1 MRTTLLKATL
11 SLAFAAAAVSG
22 CSGGGTTGETDKP
35 ENSAFRE
42 GLAPSVRDG
51 DKLALVDQKAD
62 YLMALRSAA
71 IKLTGNYPT
80 LAEIK
85 RVQNAQD
92 QAVEYN
98 ALVDDYL
105 KRPTFRQ
112 QMMQFWRDTF
122 KMGGTQTVTVG
133 TTMVAVNMES
143 APAFAAQL
151 VDKGAAFNTILT
163 AETNTCPT
171 YNATTMALTDGSCAT
186 NPTVGV
192 LTDPGVMSQFTSSLA
207 FRRVRWVQ
215 ETFIC
220 TAFPAEWSDKKV
232 SYPGGVFASP
242 WPIESISGQLVM
254 GNKGRVDFH
263 DTAAVICANCHTTM
277 NHIAPLLA
285 FNDLAGR
292 RQATIQVTTP
302 VAGSPISTMD
312 DWLPAGQKTSW
323 RFGKETPDLKALGAA
338 VAADP
343 DLPKCMS
350 TRVWNWAM
358 SRGDVVVDKTALT
371 DATAAALSQSL
382 TGGGWNM
389 KQLIRDIYTG
399 PTFVRF

>member
-11 SLAFAAAAVSG
+11 SLSFVAAAVSG
-22 CSGGGTTGETDKP
+22 CSGGGTTGTVDKP

-42 GLAPSVRDG
+42 GLAPTVRDG

-71 IKLTGNYPT
+71 IKLTGNYPS

-85 RVQNAQD
+85 RVQGAQD
-92 QAVEYN
+92 QAAEYN
-98 ALVDDYL
+98 AIIDDYM
-105 KRPTFRQ
+105 KRPTFTA

-122 KMGGTQTVTVG
+122 KMGFTQTVTVG
-133 TTMVAVNMES
+133 GQPVSVNMDA

-151 VDKGAAFNTILT
+151 VVQGKPFTSIVTG
-163 AETNTCPT
+163 ETNTCPT

-192 LTDPGVMSQFTSSLA
+192 LTDPGVMSQFTSSMA
-207 FRRVRWVQ
+207 FRRTRWVQ
-215 ETFIC
+215 ETFVC
-220 TAFPAEWSDKKV
+220 SPFPAEWSETKV
-232 SYPGGVFASP
+232 QYPGGTFASP
-242 WPIESISGQLVM
+242 WPITSISGQLVQ

-263 DTAAVICANCHTTM
+263 DTAAVICANCHTTI
-277 NHIAPLLA
+277 NHLAPLFA
-285 FNDLAGR
+285 YNDLAGR

-302 VAGSPISTMD
+302 VSGAPFSTMD
-312 DWLPAGQKTSW
+312 DWLPPGEKLAW
-323 RFGKETPDLKALGAA
+323 RFGKQTPDLKSLGAA
-338 VAADP
+338 IAADP
-343 DLPKCMS
+343 DMARCMT
-350 TRVWNWAM
+350 TRIWNWAM

-371 DATAAALSQSL
+371 DATASQLVQGL
-382 TGGGWNM
+382 TGNNWNM
-389 KQLIRDIYTG
+389 KQLIRDVYTG

>member
-22 CSGGGTTGETDKP
+22 CSGGGTTGEADKP

-42 GLAPSVRDG
+42 DLAPSVRDG

-71 IKLTGNYPT
+71 IKLTGNYPS

-85 RVQNAQD
+85 RVQNAPD

-98 ALVDDYL
+98 ALIDDYL

-133 TTMVAVNMES
+133 TAMVAVNMET

-163 AETNTCPT
+163 ADTNTCPT

-285 FNDLAGR
+285 YNDLAGR
-292 RQATIQVTTP
+292 RQTSIQVTTP

-371 DATAAALSQSL
+371 DATATALSKSL

-389 KQLIRDIYTG
+389 KQLIRDVYTG

>member
-22 CSGGGTTGETDKP
+22 CSGGGTTGQTDKP

-92 QAVEYN
+92 QGTEYN
-98 ALVDDYL
+98 ALIDDYL

-122 KMGGTQTVTVG
+122 KMGGMQTVTVG
-133 TTMVAVNMES
+133 ATAVPVNMDA

-163 AETNTCPT
+163 AESNTCPT
-171 YNATTMALTDGSCAT
+171 YNATNMSLTDASCAT

-285 FNDLAGR
+285 YNDLAGR
-292 RQATIQVTTP
+292 RMATIQVTTP
-302 VAGSPISTMD
+302 VAGSPISVMD

-343 DLPKCMS
+343 DLPRCMS

-371 DATAAALSQSL
+371 DATAAALSQTL
-382 TGGGWNM
+382 VGGGWNM
-389 KQLIRDIYTG
+389 KQLIRDVYTG